1 MPNVL
6 KTYVRWVD
14 AFNRAV
20 GRFVMYVLLFA
31 MMGILLYSTIAGP
44 VFDRYPIWS
53 VEMAQ
58 FVMAA
63 YYLLGGGY
71 SMQLQGHVRMD
82 VLYSRWSPRTQ
93 AMINTVTNL
102 LLIFYLVI
110 LLSGAVSGIDYALE
124 YNQRN
129 YTAWAPP
136 LAPIKIIMGIGILM
150 MLLQSLSTV
159 VKDIAVI
166 RGEPIEEGE
175 LVNE

>member
-1 MPNVL
+1 
-6 KTYVRWVD
+6 
-14 AFNRAV
+14 
-20 GRFVMYVLLFA
+20 
-31 MMGILLYSTIAGP
+31 
-44 VFDRYPIWS
+44 
-53 VEMAQ
+53 
-58 FVMAA
+58 
-63 YYLLGGGY
+63 
-71 SMQLQGHVRMD
+71 
-82 VLYSRWSPRTQ
+82 
-93 AMINTVTNL
+93 MINTVTNL